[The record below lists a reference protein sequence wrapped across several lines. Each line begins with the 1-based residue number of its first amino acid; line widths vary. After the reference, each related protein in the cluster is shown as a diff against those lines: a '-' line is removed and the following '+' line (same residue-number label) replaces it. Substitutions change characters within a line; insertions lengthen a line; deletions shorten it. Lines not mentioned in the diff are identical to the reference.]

1 MDEKA
6 LLEKMQKALGVS
18 VDFTTIEE
26 KHARKRKEDALLAQL
41 NETFNNLINKNQDK
55 AEIIEREVIET
66 IEVLAEETPVI
77 IEDAPGTAGR
87 QPEPELPKKDIVN
100 RSVEM
105 LSKVSQKDI
114 QKAADT
120 LPTGTQKELDII
132 KKSIADLHRFAS
144 RHSQLGGGGEVKLA
158 RLDDVNS
165 TTIADHLYLR
175 YDAASKMFV
184 FDSPLGPGGVQVDWN
199 QSNTSA
205 PDYIKDKPDLT
216 VYAYAN
222 SLVQAD
228 WNEANTLALDYIKN
242 KPLLAMDSN
251 GNISVSASI
260 VSNNQ
265 FSLGTLAQPWAGLY
279 LSSNSLNIA
288 PDIGNTNILI
298 ENLNGVMTLVTGG
311 MSVNDLTQTYEL
323 FIVDANNGFT
333 TVRSKGGNS
342 NTAVF
347 NISNNPSQTL
357 FPPGGTSSAVL
368 HLQGPANGAT
378 SVDIDNFTDS
388 ATNSNRILFRKG
400 RGSVDTPTAV
410 QNNDVLGQVG
420 AVGYIGNAFS
430 TPAAR
435 IQFIATENFSSSNSG
450 TKIGISLTP
459 PGTNTN
465 IELLDLNYDGLTVYP
480 TSGQSNTSIKIFN
493 QNDLFQIAAG
503 GFAVN
508 DPSNTF
514 FTFAVSNTGLAT
526 HRVPSPSPGQAVLNI
541 SANPSAN
548 VIPLVSTVVGGVLHA
563 TGSNSG
569 PTLVTIDSVND
580 SNVAT
585 QTASA
590 IVMRKF
596 RGTVDNVS
604 PVSNNDV
611 LGTITAV
618 GYGAP
623 TGPYN
628 SNGLPASAQNWI
640 RWRSIEDHTL
650 TAQGA
655 QLEFNLIPTGSIVA
669 QTTLIMTASGNQ
681 PGLQFIQ
688 TNTGITF
695 TDGSFQ
701 TTAFNSSNA
710 VTSISVGTGLTQTN
724 TVGAVGINA
733 TGVLSVAGTNN
744 QVIVA
749 NVGQNITLSTPQNLN
764 TNATVQFNT
773 LTVQNLTVTGTSTIA
788 NNQSLSNKQLNL
800 AYNSTSNS
808 QIDNGGITLGNTS
821 AGYERSLLYNLATDT
836 WNLTGSFATGNVSSN
851 SINGNNI
858 FIANAANFGNA
869 FAGYDYPNAII
880 QIDQNLASYSQV
892 VQQNHSSSVNAST
905 DYVAVNDQGNDSI
918 HYIDLGINSSTWS
931 NTQWTINGPND
942 GYLYVSDGN
951 LSIGTDTSGK
961 TITFFTSGT
970 LANNLVATISDSGLT
985 VVNNVTANT
994 FTGNLTGNV
1003 TGNLSGTA
1011 NNANYLGTVAANQYV
1026 TIANTTSVYTNYAL
1040 SSSDYYVGV
1049 ANATS
1054 NVTITLPSTV
1064 YNGKQVIIKDEVG
1077 NCASNPITVSGG
1089 AHSIDNSTS
1098 ATMKIN
1104 NMALS
1109 LIYNNGWR
1117 II

>member
-242 KPLLAMDSN
+242 KPPLALDSN
-251 GNISVSASI
+251 GNISVSTTM
-260 VSNNQ
+260 VSNNEYT
-265 FSLGTLAQPWAGLY
+265 LGTLAQPWAGLY
-279 LSSNSLNIA
+279 LSSNSLNIL
-288 PDIGNTNILI
+288 PDTGNVSILI
-298 ENLNGVMTLVTGG
+298 ENNNGVMRLLTGG
-311 MSVNDLTQTYEL
+311 FAVNDLTQTYEL
-323 FIVDANNGFT
+323 F
-333 TVRSKGGNS
+333 K
-342 NTAVF
+342 
-347 NISNNPSQTL
+347 
-357 FPPGGTSSAVL
+357 
-368 HLQGPANGAT
+368 
-378 SVDIDNFTDS
+378 
-388 ATNSNRILFRKG
+388 
-400 RGSVDTPTAV
+400 VDTAAGLTYVKSRGAP
-410 QNNDVLGQVG
+410 
-420 AVGYIGNAFS
+420 AVGS
-430 TPAAR
+430 
-435 IQFIATENFSSSNSG
+435 
-450 TKIGISLTP
+450 
-459 PGTNTN
+459 
-465 IELLDLNYDGLTVYP
+465 
-480 TSGQSNTSIKIFN
+480 
-493 QNDLFQIAAG
+493 
-503 GFAVN
+503 
-508 DPSNTF
+508 
-514 FTFAVSNTGLAT
+514 
-526 HRVPSPSPGQAVLNI
+526 AVLNI
-541 SANPSAN
+541 SANPSN
-548 VIPLVSTVVGGVLHA
+548 DVIPLVSTVVGGVLHA

-710 VTSISVGTGLTQTN
+710 VTSITVGTGLTQSN

-892 VQQNHSSSVNAST
+892 VQQNHSNSTNAST